1 MAVTW
6 LIMQIEAKTNFFN
19 DIFIQIIKELGKC
32 ENFFIFYYG
41 STIVLAIIYAIK
53 IQMFFTLVE

>member
-19 DIFIQIIKELGKC
+19 DIFIQIIKELGKG
-32 ENFFIFYYG
+32 EHFFIFYCG

>member
-1 MAVTW
+1 MAVTS
-6 LIMQIEAKTNFFN
+6 LIMQIETKTNFFN
-19 DIFIQIIKELGKC
+19 DIFIQIIKELGKG

>member
-19 DIFIQIIKELGKC
+19 DIFIQIIKELGKG

-41 STIVLAIIYAIK
+41 SAIVLAIIYAI
-53 IQMFFTLVE
+53 IVV

>member
-1 MAVTW
+1 MAVTS

-19 DIFIQIIKELGKC
+19 DIFIQIIKELGKG

-41 STIVLAIIYAIK
+41 SAIVLAIIYAI
-53 IQMFFTLVE
+53 IVV

>member
-1 MAVTW
+1 MAVTS

-19 DIFIQIIKELGKC
+19 DIFIQIIKELGKG
-32 ENFFIFYYG
+32 ENFFIFYHG

>member
-19 DIFIQIIKELGKC
+19 DIFIQIIKELGKG
-32 ENFFIFYYG
+32 EKFFIFYYG

>member
-1 MAVTW
+1 MAVTS

-19 DIFIQIIKELGKC
+19 DIFIQIIKEVGKG
-32 ENFFIFYYG
+32 ENFLIFYYG
-41 STIVLAIIYAIK
+41 SAIVLAIIYAIK

>member
-1 MAVTW
+1 MAVTS

-19 DIFIQIIKELGKC
+19 DIFIQIIKELGKG
-32 ENFFIFYYG
+32 ENFLLFYYG
-41 STIVLAIIYAIK
+41 SAIVLAIIYAIK